1 MRERVAAADSGSPPD
16 LRSESGQAL
25 VLALAALAVG
35 ALLVTPFL
43 THASVNVLA
52 SRRADE
58 AMNDAY
64 AADAGIEWG
73 LWRLK
78 NDPLLTA
85 STSYV
90 EAPLQP
96 TPVAINGAAFPTTQ
110 VRRVP
115 GANATQAIVPAWQ
128 GGGGFQCY
136 PFTSAEDG
144 AVSIIVQTGAT
155 NVRADL
161 RTSCSGGGLPVLS
174 GSSPYVLQYARS
186 AGSYQLVLQATPP
199 SSGSVSITFPAASY
213 DLRSD
218 RDGSIATVRATAADG
233 AVEVISWQLD

>member
-1 MRERVAAADSGSPPD
+1 MRDLLITPDARSPD

-43 THASVNVLA
+43 THVSVNVLA
-52 SRRADE
+52 SRHADE
-58 AMNDAY
+58 AMEDHY

-78 NDPLLTA
+78 DNPLLTT
-85 STSYV
+85 STSFV
-90 EAPLQP
+90 AAPLQP
-96 TPVAINGAAFPTTQ
+96 TPATINSDAFPTTE

-115 GANATQAIVPAWQ
+115 GANATQAITPAWQ
-128 GGGGFQCY
+128 GGTGVQCY

-144 AVSIIVQTGAT
+144 VVSVIVDTAAASVQ
-155 NVRADL
+155 ADL
-161 RTSCSGGGLPVLS
+161 RATCDGTSLPSLP
-174 GSSPYVLQYARS
+174 GSTPYLLQWTRS
-186 AGSYQLVLQATPP
+186 AGTYQLVVRTGTAAA
-199 SSGSVSITFPAASY
+199 GSVSITFPAASY
-213 DLRSD
+213 DLRSY
-218 RDGSIATVRATAADG
+218 RDDSIATVRATASES

>member
-1 MRERVAAADSGSPPD
+1 M
-16 LRSESGQAL
+16 
-25 VLALAALAVG
+25 LALAALAVG

-43 THASVNVLA
+43 THVSVNLLA

-58 AMNDAY
+58 AINDHY
-64 AADAGIEWG
+64 AADAGIEWA

-78 NDPLLTA
+78 NDPLLTT

-96 TPVAINGAAFPTTQ
+96 PPFPINGTAYPTTQ

-115 GANATQAIVPAWQ
+115 GANATQTVAPAWQ
-128 GGGGFQCY
+128 GGTGVQCY

-144 AVSIIVQTGAT
+144 VVSIIVQTSASSLQ
-155 NVRADL
+155 ADL
-161 RTSCSGGGLPVLS
+161 RASCTGAALPALP
-174 GSSPYVLQYARS
+174 GSSPYLLQYLRT
-186 AGSYQLVLQATPP
+186 AGSYQLVVQTAT
-199 SSGSVSITFPAASY
+199 SATGSVSITFPAASY
-213 DLRSD
+213 ELRAD
-218 RDGSIATVRATAADG
+218 RDGSIATVRATAGDG

>member
-1 MRERVAAADSGSPPD
+1 MQELTMAQDTSPPD

-144 AVSIIVQTGAT
+144 AVSIILQTSASGVQAD
-155 NVRADL
+155 VRA
-161 RTSCSGGGLPVLS
+161 SCSGAALPALP
-174 GSSPYVLQYARS
+174 GSSPYLLQYPRT
-186 AGSYQLVLQATPP
+186 AGSYQLVLQTATPAT
-199 SSGSVSITFPAASY
+199 GSVSITFPAASY

-218 RDGSIATVRATAADG
+218 RDGSIATVRATASDS

>member
-1 MRERVAAADSGSPPD
+1 MRKMVIGQHAGAPD
-16 LRSESGQAL
+16 FLSESGQAL

-43 THASVNVLA
+43 THVSVNLLA

-58 AMNDAY
+58 AINDNY

-73 LWRLK
+73 LWRLR

-85 STSYV
+85 SASYV

-96 TPVAINGAAFPTTQ
+96 TPVSINNEAFPTTQ

-115 GANATQAIVPAWQ
+115 GANATQTAEPAWQ
-128 GGGGFQCY
+128 GGTGVQCY

-144 AVSIIVQTGAT
+144 VVSVILQTSAAGVQ
-155 NVRADL
+155 ADL
-161 RTSCSGGGLPVLS
+161 RSSCSGAALPALP
-174 GSSPYVLQYARS
+174 GPSPYLLQYLRA
-186 AGSYQLVLQATPP
+186 AGSYQLVVQTTT
-199 SSGSVSITFPAASY
+199 SGSGSVSITFPAASY
-213 DLRSD
+213 DLRAD
-218 RDGSIATVRATAADG
+218 RDGSIATVRTTAGNG